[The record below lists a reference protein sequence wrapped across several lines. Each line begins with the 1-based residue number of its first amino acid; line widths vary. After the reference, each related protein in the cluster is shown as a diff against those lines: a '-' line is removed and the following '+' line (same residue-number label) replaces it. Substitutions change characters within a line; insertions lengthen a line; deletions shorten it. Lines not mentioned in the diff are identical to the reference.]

1 MRSVTIPSIGNPG
14 TFSPLSSGDPTFY
27 TEAASFDSR
36 KLFWDLNQAGYVLSQ
51 PETSD
56 VDAVVSWLGSVH
68 TELSDFIDDF
78 LDWLINGGA
87 YPTEPTLPSLP
98 SNYDFF
104 YSQVL
109 AAAQNFYVVLSD
121 CRKSQVLVRVEQAIK
136 DSNANE
142 GILSIGDVR
151 VWSKS
156 EMVDAL

>member
-1 MRSVTIPSIGNPG
+1 MISVTIPSIGNPG
-14 TFSPLSSGDPTFY
+14 TFSPLSSGDPTYY

-36 KLFWDLNQAGYVLSQ
+36 KLFWDLNQAGYALTQ

-56 VDAVVSWLGSVH
+56 VDAVIAWIEDVHDEISV
-68 TELSDFIDDF
+68 FIDDF
-78 LDWLINGGA
+78 LTWLAEGGD

-104 YSQVL
+104 YQQVL
-109 AAAQNFYVVLSD
+109 SASQNFYAILSD

-136 DSNANE
+136 DGNANE
-142 GILSIGDVR
+142 GILKIGDVQ

>member
-1 MRSVTIPSIGNPG
+1 MKSVTIPSIGNPG

-27 TEAASFDSR
+27 TEAASFDAR

-56 VDAVVSWLGSVH
+56 VDAVVTWLKSVHTAISGFINDFLSWLGS
-68 TELSDFIDDF
+68 
-78 LDWLINGGA
+78 GGT
-87 YPTEPTLPSLP
+87 YPTEPNLPALP

-104 YSQVL
+104 YPQVL
-109 AAAQNFYVVLSD
+109 AASQQFYGILSD
-121 CRKSQVLVRVEQAIK
+121 CRKSQVLVRIEQAIK